1 MTDAPAR
8 PLWLRLLPLAILL
21 TGLAIFFAAGGTEIV
36 SFQTLSDRYAELE
49 AYVAA
54 NRLTAALI
62 FVAVYAGLVSLVVF
76 PGAVV
81 LTLAGGLLFGPWLG
95 GSLTVLGA
103 TIGATV
109 VFLATRTAFADL
121 LKRKAG
127 ARLAALQAGFD
138 RNAFS
143 YLLALRLTPL
153 APYYVVNI
161 AGGVFGMKLTSYVV
175 ATLLGIMPATFVYS
189 GLGAGLGATIRAGE
203 DIHVAGLA
211 SQPEVVLPLI
221 GLGLLS
227 LAPVFLKRRKER
239 AA

>member
-1 MTDAPAR
+1 MTDASAR
-8 PLWLRLLPLAILL
+8 PLGLRLLPLAILL
-21 TGLAIFFAAGGTEIV
+21 TGLGVFFAAGGTEIV
-36 SFQTLSDRYAELE
+36 SFQTLSDRYADLE

-62 FVAVYAGLVSLVVF
+62 FVALYAGLVSLVVF

-81 LTLAGGLLFGPWLG
+81 LTLSGGLLFGTFVG
-95 GSLTVLGA
+95 GTLTVIGA

-127 ARLAALQAGFD
+127 ARLSALQAGFEK
-138 RNAFS
+138 NAFS

-161 AGGVFGMKLTSYVV
+161 AGGVFGMKLSHYVV
-175 ATLLGIMPATFVYS
+175 ATLFGVMPATYVYS